1 MNDAVITLNGLEKR
15 FPGMDK
21 PAVAPLDCTIHA
33 GYVTG
38 LVGPDG
44 AGKTTLMRMLAGLLK
59 PDSGSATV
67 IGFDPIKNDGALHAV
82 LGYMP
87 QKFGLYED
95 LTVMENLNL
104 YADLRS
110 VTGEARKQ
118 TFARLLE
125 FTSLGPF
132 TGRLAGKLS
141 GGMKQKLGLACTLV
155 GEPKVLLLDEPG
167 VGVDPISRRE
177 LWQMVHE
184 LAGEGMLILWS
195 TSYLDEAEQC
205 RDVLLMNE
213 GELLYQGGPK
223 ALTQTMAGR
232 SFLMTSPH
240 EGNRKLLQRALKLPQ
255 VSDGMIQGKS
265 VRLILKK
272 EATPDDI
279 RHADGMPE
287 ININETTPRFED
299 AFIDLLGGAGTSE
312 SPLGAILH
320 TVEGTPGET
329 VIEAKELTKKFG
341 DFAATDHVNFAVKR
355 GEIFGLLGPNGAGK
369 STTFKMMCGLLVPTS
384 GQALVLGMDLKES
397 SGKARQHLGYMAQ
410 KFSLYG
416 NLTVEQNLRFFSGVY
431 GLRGRAQN
439 EKISRMSE
447 AFGLKSIASHATDEL
462 PLGFKQRLALA
473 CSLMHEPDILFLDE
487 PTSGVDPLTRR
498 EFWLHINSMV
508 EKGVTVMVTTHF
520 MDEAEYCDR
529 IGLVYR
535 GKLIASGTPDDLKA
549 QSANDEQPD
558 PTMEALLSTEIT
570 RTELLLCKLIPYYF
584 LGMLAMLLCML
595 VSVFILGVPYRGS
608 LLILFFISSLFL
620 LSTLGMGLL
629 ISTIT
634 RNQFNAAQVALNAA
648 FLPSIMLSGFI
659 FQIDSMP
666 AVIRAVTYIIP
677 ARYFVSTLQSLFLA
691 GNIPVVLV
699 VNVLF
704 LIASAVMFI
713 GLTWLKTKRRLD

>member
-1 MNDAVITLNGLEKR
+1 MSKDVITFNGLSRR
-15 FPGMDK
+15 FPGMDR
-21 PAVAPLDCTIHA
+21 PAVAPLNCTIHS

-59 PDSGSATV
+59 PDEGSASV
-67 IGFDPIKNDGALHAV
+67 IGFDPLKDDGALHAA

-110 VTGEARKQ
+110 VTGEARKKI
-118 TFARLLE
+118 FERLLE

-141 GGMKQKLGLACTLV
+141 GGMKQKLGLACTLM
-155 GEPKVLLLDEPG
+155 GDPKVLLLDEPG

-184 LAGEGMLILWS
+184 LAGDGMLILWS

-213 GELLYQGGPK
+213 GKLLYQGEPK

-232 SFLMTSPH
+232 SFLVSSPQ
-240 EGNRKLLQRALKLPQ
+240 ENNRRLLQRALKLPQ
-255 VSDGMIQGKS
+255 ISDGVIQGKS

-272 EATPDDI
+272 AARIDEVQQN
-279 RHADGMPE
+279 GNMPPLQVA
-287 ININETTPRFED
+287 ETAPRFED
-299 AFIDLLGGAGTSE
+299 AFIDLLGGAGTAE
-312 SPLGAILH
+312 SPLGEIIH
-320 TVEGTPGET
+320 HVDGNKDETV
-329 VIEAKELTKKFG
+329 VIEARSLTKKFG
-341 DFAATDHVNFAVKR
+341 DFAATDHVDFQVKR

-369 STTFKMMCGLLVPTS
+369 STTFKMMCGLLVPTD
-384 GQALVLGMDLKES
+384 GKALVLGMDLKVS

-416 NLTVEQNLRFFSGVY
+416 NLSVEQNLRFFSGVY

-439 EKISRMSE
+439 EKIARMSD
-447 AFGLKSIASHATDEL
+447 AFGLKSIAGHAADEL
-462 PLGFKQRLALA
+462 PLGYKQRLALA

-508 EKGVTVMVTTHF
+508 DKGVTVMVTTHF

-529 IGLVYR
+529 IGLVYH
-535 GKLIASGTPDDLKA
+535 GKLIASGTPDALKA
-549 QSANDEQPD
+549 QAANDSQAD
-558 PTMEALLSTEIT
+558 PTMEQAFIT
-570 RTELLLCKLIPYYF
+570 LI
-584 LGMLAMLLCML
+584 
-595 VSVFILGVPYRGS
+595 
-608 LLILFFISSLFL
+608 
-620 LSTLGMGLL
+620 
-629 ISTIT
+629 
-634 RNQFNAAQVALNAA
+634 NQWDKENGHEQ
-648 FLPSIMLSGFI
+648 
-659 FQIDSMP
+659 
-666 AVIRAVTYIIP
+666 
-677 ARYFVSTLQSLFLA
+677 
-691 GNIPVVLV
+691 
-699 VNVLF
+699 
-704 LIASAVMFI
+704 
-713 GLTWLKTKRRLD
+713 

>member
-1 MNDAVITLNGLEKR
+1 MSAEEGIIRLDGLMKR

-21 PAVAPLDCTIHA
+21 PAVASLHSEIRA
-33 GYVTG
+33 GAVTG

-44 AGKTTLMRMLAGLLK
+44 AGKTTLMRMLAGLLR
-59 PDSGSATV
+59 PDDGVARV
-67 IGFDPIKNDGALHAV
+67 NGLDPVDDDRALHAI

-110 VTGEARKQ
+110 VTGETLRS

-125 FTSLGPF
+125 FTALGPF
-132 TGRLAGKLS
+132 TDRLAGKLS

-155 GEPKVLLLDEPG
+155 GQPKVLLLDEPG

-205 RDVLLMNE
+205 REVLLMNE
-213 GELLYQGGPK
+213 GELLYQGEPK
-223 ALTQTMAGR
+223 ALTQQMAGR
-232 SFLMTSPH
+232 SVLATSPSLN
-240 EGNRKLLQRALKLPQ
+240 NRQLLQKALKTHA
-255 VSDGMIQGKS
+255 VSDGMIQGRS

-272 EATPDDI
+272 DASVETLRQQQELVDI
-279 RHADGMPE
+279 E
-287 ININETTPRFED
+287 VNETAPRFED
-299 AFIDLLGGAGTSE
+299 AFIDLLGGASTNE

-329 VIEAKELTKKFG
+329 VIEARSLTKKFG
-341 DFAATDHVNFAVKR
+341 DFAATDDVNFTVQR

-384 GQALVLGMDLKES
+384 GKALVLDMDLKTG

-410 KFSLYG
+410 KFSLYS

-431 GLRGRAQN
+431 GLRGNAQN
-439 EKISRMSE
+439 NKINRMSE
-447 AFGLKSIASHATDEL
+447 AFNLKAIFNQPTDSL
-462 PLGFKQRLALA
+462 PLGYKQRLALA
-473 CSLMHEPDILFLDE
+473 CALMHEPDILFLDE

-535 GKLIASGTPDDLKA
+535 GKLIASGTPDDLKQKTA
-549 QSANDEQPD
+549 DDDNPD
-558 PTMEALLSTEIT
+558 PTMEHAFIT
-570 RTELLLCKLIPYYF
+570 LIQQWDKEHE
-584 LGMLAMLLCML
+584 
-595 VSVFILGVPYRGS
+595 S
-608 LLILFFISSLFL
+608 
-620 LSTLGMGLL
+620 
-629 ISTIT
+629 
-634 RNQFNAAQVALNAA
+634 
-648 FLPSIMLSGFI
+648 
-659 FQIDSMP
+659 
-666 AVIRAVTYIIP
+666 
-677 ARYFVSTLQSLFLA
+677 
-691 GNIPVVLV
+691 
-699 VNVLF
+699 
-704 LIASAVMFI
+704 
-713 GLTWLKTKRRLD
+713 

>member
-1 MNDAVITLNGLEKR
+1 MSEHQIQLHGLVKQ
-15 FPGMDK
+15 FAGMKK
-21 PAVAPLDCTIHA
+21 PAVARLDCTIQS

-59 PDSGSATV
+59 PDEGSATV
-67 IGFDPIKNDGALHAV
+67 LGLDPINDDSALHAV
-82 LGYMP
+82 MGYMP

-110 VTGEARKQ
+110 VTGETREK

-132 TGRLAGKLS
+132 TSRLAGKLS

-184 LAGEGMLILWS
+184 LAGDGMLILWS

-205 RDVLLMNE
+205 QDVLLMNE
-213 GELLYQGGPK
+213 GELLYQGEPT
-223 ALTQTMAGR
+223 ALTRTMAGR
-232 SFLMTSPH
+232 SFLMHSPA
-240 EGNRKLLQRALKLPQ
+240 ENNRKLLQRALKQ
-255 VSDGMIQGKS
+255 EMVSDGMIQGRS
-265 VRLILKK
+265 VRAILKK
-272 EATPDDI
+272 SATAEDLKRAP
-279 RHADGMPE
+279 GMPE
-287 ININETTPRFED
+287 LEIEETTPRFED

-320 TVEGTPGET
+320 TVEGTPDET
-329 VIEAKELTKKFG
+329 VIEAKQLTKKFG

-384 GQALVLGMDLKES
+384 GNALVLGMDLKTG

-439 EKISRMSE
+439 EKIRRMSE
-447 AFGLKSIASHATDEL
+447 AFGLDEIARHTTDTL

-549 QSANDEQPD
+549 QAADEQQSD
-558 PTMEALLSTEIT
+558 PTMEQAFIT
-570 RTELLLCKLIPYYF
+570 LINDWDKEH
-584 LGMLAMLLCML
+584 ADE
-595 VSVFILGVPYRGS
+595 R
-608 LLILFFISSLFL
+608 
-620 LSTLGMGLL
+620 
-629 ISTIT
+629 
-634 RNQFNAAQVALNAA
+634 
-648 FLPSIMLSGFI
+648 
-659 FQIDSMP
+659 
-666 AVIRAVTYIIP
+666 
-677 ARYFVSTLQSLFLA
+677 
-691 GNIPVVLV
+691 
-699 VNVLF
+699 
-704 LIASAVMFI
+704 
-713 GLTWLKTKRRLD
+713 

>member
-1 MNDAVITLNGLEKR
+1 MSESTIALDGLVKR
-15 FPGMDK
+15 FAGMDK
-21 PAVAPLDCTIHA
+21 PAVAKLDCTIRS

-59 PDSGSATV
+59 PDEGRASV
-67 IGFDPIKNDGALHAV
+67 IGFDPIHDNSALHAA

-110 VTGEARKQ
+110 VTGEARKK

-213 GELLYQGGPK
+213 GELLYQGEPR
-223 ALTQTMAGR
+223 ALTDTMRGR
-232 SFLMTSPH
+232 SFLMSSSTVN
-240 EGNRKLLQRALKLPQ
+240 NRRLLQQVLKLPQ
-255 VSDGMIQGKS
+255 VSDGMIQGRS

-272 EATPDDI
+272 EARADDI
-279 RHADGMPE
+279 RRADAMPE
-287 ININETTPRFED
+287 ITLDETAPRFED

-320 TVEGTPGET
+320 TVEGAKDET
-329 VIEAKELTKKFG
+329 VIEARALTKKFG
-341 DFAATDHVNFAVKR
+341 DFAATDRVDFSVKR

-384 GQALVLGMDLKES
+384 GQALVLDMDLKVS

-431 GLRGRAQN
+431 GLRGRTQS
-439 EKISRMSE
+439 EKIARMSE
-447 AFGLKSIASHATDEL
+447 AFALKSIASHATDDL
-462 PLGFKQRLALA
+462 PLGYKQRLALA

-535 GKLIASGTPDDLKA
+535 GKLIASGTPDALKA
-549 QSANDEQPD
+549 QAADAATPD
-558 PTMEALLSTEIT
+558 PTMEQAFIT
-570 RTELLLCKLIPYYF
+570 LIHDWDKEH
-584 LGMLAMLLCML
+584 
-595 VSVFILGVPYRGS
+595 
-608 LLILFFISSLFL
+608 
-620 LSTLGMGLL
+620 TD
-629 ISTIT
+629 
-634 RNQFNAAQVALNAA
+634 AQ
-648 FLPSIMLSGFI
+648 
-659 FQIDSMP
+659 
-666 AVIRAVTYIIP
+666 
-677 ARYFVSTLQSLFLA
+677 
-691 GNIPVVLV
+691 
-699 VNVLF
+699 
-704 LIASAVMFI
+704 
-713 GLTWLKTKRRLD
+713 